1 MTAACVAQEAHGV
14 SAAQVL
20 LRWALEKGVAVI
32 PKASSEQRVAMNAE
46 LHGFALSAEELAA
59 LDAGAGMVHENVSDA
74 SFEWDAESVGGDA
87 PVARAAP
94 QREP

>member
-1 MTAACVAQEAHGV
+1 MPLPRAARDRGCVAQEAHGV

-59 LDAGAGMVHENVSDA
+59 LDALERPAEQARLCWVNDPMRMLD
-74 SFEWDAESVGGDA
+74 FE
-87 PVARAAP
+87 
-94 QREP
+94 